1 VVKTA
6 ASKARPVKKKDI
18 PASVSKPAKPS
29 RPAAHAPAPAAGAEQ
44 STFELPVAASI
55 FEPALQ
61 NPDSEIV
68 GNQPV
73 SASAEE
79 SSTLN

>member
-1 VVKTA
+1 
-6 ASKARPVKKKDI
+6 VKKKDI

-44 STFELPVAASI
+44 SAFELPVAASI